1 MLCIMVALSGHAS
14 VGDYNDNVANNYFA
28 DDVDVAGNGERRGKP

>member
-14 VGDYNDNVANNYFA
+14 VGDYNDNVAKDFA
-28 DDVDVAGNGERRGKP
+28 DDVNVAGDGERRGKP